1 MLTDTARS
9 TLLGL
14 VQSVCDV
21 IAPSR
26 GSLSRSRQD
35 IAYYDTERDKLITEV
50 AEFAG
55 AVAALQADP
64 VISAVYGPDNA
75 HRLAIQFVYNT
86 CGLLDRGAD
95 IPAAFEATWTA
106 LVVET
111 SQLDWRF
118 AGVANL
124 NNFSYDGDIAD
135 LGHGVS
141 IQGRSFERLKQTLN
155 WDQVDLDRLT
165 EDWSAGYGASSYV
178 LVVVTTQPKG
188 PANFVLASDGAAYP
202 LAARALLAMRL
213 HGAGGLHLGRMLLNR
228 PAAFNVGVGGRSSTG
243 WTIWRP
249 GIQYKLTD
257 TMIPDIRQ
265 QVDTLTTVEN
275 HLQTSARH
283 IGLALRSFSSIY
295 DRLMHQGEDCVIDS
309 ITALE
314 ALWKLDSEL
323 SFRLAFRTSSLL
335 GRTDD
340 SREKI
345 FETLRTY
352 YKIRNKI
359 VHGST
364 LSKNES
370 ALVLNDEPLREIV
383 RTTLRAFIHLLANPG
398 EWTVQRLA
406 SDPDPILLHSE
417 RRSAL
422 QKAMALLPGGDDDSK

>member
-1 MLTDTARS
+1 MLTNAARS

-14 VQSVCDV
+14 VRSACDV

-26 GSLSRSRQD
+26 GSISRSRHG
-35 IAYYDTERDKLITEV
+35 IAYSDTERDKPITEV

-75 HRLAIQFVYNT
+75 HRLAIQFVYNS
-86 CGLLDRGAD
+86 CELLDSGTE

-111 SQLDWRF
+111 SQPNWRF

-141 IQGRSFERLKQTLN
+141 IQRRSFERLKQTLS
-155 WDQVDLDRLT
+155 WDQLDFDRLS
-165 EDWSAGYGASSYV
+165 EDWSAGGGASSYV
-178 LVVVTTQPKG
+178 FVVVTTQPKA
-188 PANFVLASDGAAYP
+188 PANFILSSDGAAYP

-213 HGAGGLHLGRMLLNR
+213 HGAGDLYVGRMFLNR
-228 PAAFNVGVGGRSSTG
+228 PASFNVGIGGRTSTG
-243 WTIWRP
+243 WTIWRRGRP
-249 GIQYKLTD
+249 YKLTD
-257 TMIPDIRQ
+257 TMIPDIHQ

-335 GRTDD
+335 GGTDD
-340 SREKI
+340 SREQV

-352 YKIRNKI
+352 YKIRSKI
-359 VHGST
+359 VHGSN
-364 LSKNES
+364 LSTNES
-370 ALVLNDEPLREIV
+370 ALVHNDEPLREIV
-383 RTTLRAFIHLLANPG
+383 RRTLRAFIHLLANPG
-398 EWTVQRLA
+398 EWTVERLA
-406 SDPDPILLHSE
+406 SDPDPVLLHSE

-422 QKAMALLPGGDDDSK
+422 QKAMAVLPSNDNDLE